1 MTDSLFPSLSISAAG
16 MTAQRRRMET
26 IAENIAN
33 AESTRGDH
41 GGPYRRREVVFES
54 IRPDQNFS
62 DIFSSN
68 LDKNRT
74 LSVRVS
80 GVVQDKRPF
89 RMVYDPSH
97 PDADAKGMVRMPN
110 INPVEE
116 MVDMTSATRGF
127 EANVS
132 AFEAAK
138 RMFLKSLELLR

>member
-1 MTDSLFPSLSISAAG
+1 MGNSLFPSLSISAAG
-16 MTAQRRRMET
+16 MAAQRQRMET

-54 IRPDQNFS
+54 IRPEQDFS
-62 DIFSSN
+62 GIFSSS
-68 LDKNRT
+68 LDGHKT
-74 LSVRVS
+74 LSVQVS
-80 GVVQDKRPF
+80 GIVQDKKPF

-110 INPVEE
+110 VNPVEE
-116 MVDMTSATRGF
+116 MVDMTSATRSF